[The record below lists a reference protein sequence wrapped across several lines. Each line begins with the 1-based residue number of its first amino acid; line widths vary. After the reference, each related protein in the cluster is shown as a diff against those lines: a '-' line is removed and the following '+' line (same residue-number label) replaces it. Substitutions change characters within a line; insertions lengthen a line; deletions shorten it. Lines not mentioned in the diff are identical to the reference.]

1 MTLIHR
7 KQFTIHRRKS
17 VQDYSVNIKLQL
29 CHVVVSIRQFYDDA
43 VNKIEF
49 SFIYIS
55 INLHYLLHIHTCM
68 HLQDILSSVI
78 IPMVVAASNAALV
91 A

>member
-43 VNKIEF
+43 VYKIEF
-49 SFIYIS
+49 CFICIS
-55 INLHYLLHIHTCM
+55 IEV
-68 HLQDILSSVI
+68 HL
-78 IPMVVAASNAALV
+78 
-91 A
+91 